1 MNTGENE
8 HGLRKILD
16 MTRFASMLVLGLHYY
31 YTFFNVFSVWKGR
44 SALTDRILV
53 NIVHTGLFNEPIIT
67 KVVALTMLAIALLGV
82 RGRKREKLVYRTAVI
97 YLAVGSALYFGSG
110 ACFLLI
116 DEEAYLAATY
126 MAVTTLGYVF
136 ILTGGTL
143 LSRVIRQRLSDDVFN
158 TANETFPQ
166 EEGLIENE
174 FSFNLPTK
182 YRLKDRWRPS
192 WLNCANPRRGVLI
205 LGSPGSGKSFFIL
218 ENFLRIQL
226 RKQYTQFTYD
236 MKFPELTTLVYN
248 YYLTYRH
255 TYPVEPKFYTI
266 NFTRPEYSHQCNPL
280 DPAYMLDLVDA
291 IQSSRTILLSIN
303 RTWAQK
309 QGDFFVESPM
319 NLLAAIIWFLRR
331 YQAGEFCTLP
341 HAIEMLQLPYD
352 ELFTIL
358 RMEPD
363 IQILVNPFISAY
375 EQEVMETLDNQ
386 VSSVKIPLGRLAS
399 PSLYWVM
406 SGNDFTLDINNPAA
420 PKIFCLGNDP
430 TKAEALAPIMS
441 LYADR
446 MNKIINVQGRAKC
459 ATNYDEFSS
468 LRATSVQT
476 VISQGRSNLIA
487 CVIAVQDISQLR
499 QVYSKDE
506 ADAIWNMT
514 GNIISGQ
521 VAGDSAR
528 LLAERF
534 PKTLQDKNSLSI
546 NRTDVSVSK
555 SKQLE
560 FAVTASLISNLSSGE
575 FVGVVADNP
584 DQPIELK
591 AFHARV
597 VNDLSA
603 LKKEKESLKPLPV
616 IKHVD
621 AGIIQRNF
629 IQIKEDIENL
639 RISEMDRIM
648 NDSSLS
654 ALVVTKQQ

>member
-8 HGLRKILD
+8 QGLRKILD
-16 MTRFASMLVLGLHYY
+16 MTRLGSLFLLGLHFY
-31 YTFFNVFSVWKGR
+31 YTCYSVFAAWGLRASW
-44 SALTDRILV
+44 SDHILDT
-53 NIVHTGLFNEPIIT
+53 IVQTGLFNKELT
-67 KVVALTMLAIALLGV
+67 AKGLALGLLAIALCGV
-82 RGRKREKLVYRTAVI
+82 RGRKMEKLAYRTAFI
-97 YLAVGSALYFGSG
+97 YLGFGLAAYFASG
-110 ACFLLI
+110 VCLLLI
-116 DEEAYLAATY
+116 GPLAVLAGAYIG
-126 MAVTTLGYVF
+126 VTTVGYILV
-136 ILTGGTL
+136 LTGGTL
-143 LSRVIRQRLSDDVFN
+143 LSRVIRQHLSDDVFN

-166 EEGLIENE
+166 EERLISNE
-174 FSFNLPTK
+174 FSFNLPMV
-182 YRLKDRWRPS
+182 YRLQGKWRRS
-192 WLNCANPRRGVLI
+192 WLNCANPRRGILI

-218 ENFLRIQL
+218 ENFLRIQI
-226 RKQYTQFTYD
+226 KKKYSQFTYD

-248 YYLTYRH
+248 YYLMYRKS
-255 TYPVEPKFYTI
+255 YKIEPKFFTI
-266 NFTRPEYSHQCNPL
+266 NFTKPEYSHQCNPL
-280 DPAYMLDLVDA
+280 HPAYMLDLVDA

-303 RTWAQK
+303 KTWAQK

-319 NLLAAIIWFLRR
+319 NLLAAIIWFLRK

-358 RMEPD
+358 GTEPD
-363 IQILVNPFISAY
+363 IQILINPFISAY
-375 EQEVMETLDNQ
+375 KEDVMETLDNQ

-399 PSLYWVM
+399 PPLYWVM
-406 SGNDFTLDINNPAA
+406 SGNDFTLDINNPVA

-459 ATNYDEFSS
+459 ATNYDEFAS

-499 QVYSKDE
+499 QVYSRDE

-546 NRTDVSVSK
+546 NRTDVNLSK

-597 VNDLSA
+597 VNDLAA
-603 LKKEKESLKPLPV
+603 LTKEKKNFKPLPV
-616 IKHVD
+616 IKQVD

-639 RISEMDRIM
+639 RIAEMDRIM
-648 NDSSLS
+648 NDSTL
-654 ALVVTKQQ
+654 AGLVVAK

>member
-8 HGLRKILD
+8 QGLRKVMD
-16 MTRFASMLVLGLHYY
+16 MTRFASVGILGLHYY
-31 YTFFNVFSVWKGR
+31 YIGYDLFCHYGWQSK
-44 SALTDRILV
+44 LTDRLLA
-53 NIVHTGLFNEPIIT
+53 NITSTGLFTHPIIT
-67 KVVALTMLAIALLGV
+67 KLIILGLLTIALLGV
-82 RGRKREKLVYRTAVI
+82 QGRKREKLSYRTALCYIIIGV
-97 YLAVGSALYFGSG
+97 VLYFGG
-110 ACFLLI
+110 WLI
-116 DEEAYLAATY
+116 SSLAMNRLAEMIVY
-126 MAVTTLGYVF
+126 IGITTLGY
-136 ILTGGTL
+136 ILVMTGGTL
-143 LSRVIRQRLSDDVFN
+143 LTRVIRQQLSDDVFN

-166 EEGLIENE
+166 EERLIENE
-174 FSFNLPTK
+174 FSFNLPMQ
-182 YRLKDRWRPS
+182 YRLKQQWRDS

-205 LGSPGSGKSFFIL
+205 LGSPGAGKSFFIL

-226 RKQYTQFTYD
+226 RKQYCQFTYD
-236 MKFPELTTLVYN
+236 MKFPELTTLAYN
-248 YYLTYRH
+248 YYLRYRH
-255 TYPVEPKFYTI
+255 TYNVEPKFCTI
-266 NFTRPEYSHQCNPL
+266 NFTRLEYSHQCNPL
-280 DPAYMLDLVDA
+280 DPTYMLDLVDA

-303 RTWAQK
+303 KTWAQK

-319 NLLAAIIWFLRR
+319 NLLAAIIWFLRKYR
-331 YQAGEFCTLP
+331 DGEFCTLP
-341 HAIEMLQLPYD
+341 HAIETLQLPYD

-358 RMEPD
+358 RTEPD
-363 IQILVNPFISAY
+363 IQILINPFISAY
-375 EQEVMETLDNQ
+375 EQDVMETLDNQ

-406 SGNDFTLDINNPAA
+406 SGNDFTLDINNPNE

-459 ATNYDEFSS
+459 ATNYDEFAS

-546 NRTDVSVSK
+546 NRTDVNVSK

-575 FVGVVADNP
+575 FVGVIADNP

-591 AFHARV
+591 AFHGKV
-597 VNDLSA
+597 INDLAA
-603 LKKEKESLKPLPV
+603 LKKEKENFKPLPI
-616 IKHVD
+616 IKKVD
-621 AGIIQRNF
+621 AGIVHRNF
-629 IQIKEDIENL
+629 LQVKEDIENL

-648 NDSSLS
+648 NDPALA
-654 ALVVTKQQ
+654 ALVVSK